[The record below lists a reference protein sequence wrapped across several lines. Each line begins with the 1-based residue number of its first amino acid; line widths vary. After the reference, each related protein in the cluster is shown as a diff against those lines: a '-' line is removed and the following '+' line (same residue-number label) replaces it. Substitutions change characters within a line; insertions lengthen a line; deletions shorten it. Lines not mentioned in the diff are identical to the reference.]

1 MRDDE
6 LNEVENIIGYAFK
19 KRSLLNQA
27 LTNESY
33 VNEHGGDGNERL
45 EFLGDGIF
53 NFIVAE
59 SLYNGYKSD
68 EGVLSK
74 ERAEI
79 VSRSPLSRAVDDM
92 GLMRYYLLG
101 RGAEKNLQSI
111 SEKFKSN
118 IFESVLG
125 AIYLDGGMDSAKKF
139 VKLKLL
145 DKRYRAARDYK
156 SELKERAEAKAIVYS
171 FNTEPSEQGFSSV
184 LSVCGIE
191 FFGCGRKKI
200 DAEQEAAKSAL
211 DSNVI

>member
-1 MRDDE
+1 MRESE
-6 LNEVENIIGYAFK
+6 LSEVEKIIGYVFK
-19 KRSLLNQA
+19 NRSLLNQA

-33 VNEHGGDGNERL
+33 VNEHGGTGNERL
-45 EFLGDGIF
+45 EFLGDGLL

-59 SLYNGYKSD
+59 SLYNSENSD

-79 VSRSPLSRAVDDM
+79 VSRSPLSKAVDDM

-101 RGAEKNLQSI
+101 KGAEKNLQSI

-125 AIYLDGGMDSAKKF
+125 AIYLDGGMKSAKAF
-139 VKLKLL
+139 VKFKLL

-156 SELKERAEAKAIVYS
+156 SELKERAEANGIGYS
-171 FNTEPSEQGFSSV
+171 FKTEPSERGFSSV
-184 LSVCGIE
+184 LSVCGKE
-191 FFGCGRKKI
+191 FYGSGRKKI
-200 DAEQEAAKSAL
+200 DAEQQAAKNAL
-211 DSNVI
+211 DSRAI